1 MGISNVAIKTF
12 NSSGSQSVCRAN
24 KFKEDTLIESDFLTK
39 CTTSYI
45 SGTGQSVIQ
54 GSIKSFPTGL
64 PSQASNHDIFDIP
77 DDVDAISDIVL
88 TGTINFDIPEN
99 PSNEITSYVNSTAVY
114 FSDYL
119 FLSMI
124 DKIEIKLGGLI
135 IDTITSDSIYARNVT
150 ELDGEVCKYSGSKR
164 MCESPNVYT
173 NRRLPL
179 GERSDHPSGLQN
191 GAHTRSAPTGT
202 SSIKNNKVEWSISI
216 PFTGRGSQMTNAFLQ
231 AGSTTN
237 TLSMKVY
244 YNHFDPLRFH
254 AIRKEICDAAV
265 ASINV
270 GSGAGG
276 GISYLPLT
284 TENSEGCGIAAWP
297 LFGYHQATYGVNQ
310 EATNWKFSTSATIT
324 THMITETEKNFI
336 RNNIVNRILKTSET
350 LEFPEPE
357 KLLNSSP
364 AGSNEAND
372 SAIISKKP
380 AGDYTEVM
388 FDISNFECN
397 CSHIILS
404 LRLPSFVN
412 NSLTKHI
419 NTASIAA
426 AIDASVGTTS
436 QGFLNNHLQYR
447 QNWPSS
453 PGLFYD
459 VDKATPTIFAPG
471 PWPRASMSPGY
482 WSGVDHLESYSP
494 LIPDDNRG
502 DFNSSETITHYPL
515 IPFDVEDSRTGSM
528 DAQWLHA
535 SSGNNHGY
543 TGSNPILKKPHYPE
557 VPRVGYVNGWLH
569 SVELV
574 VGGERTGFVPGTALQ
589 ISQLSDY
596 GLKNHNNEGIYVL
609 KLSDSAFSTS
619 GVPLAKCNSV
629 KLNIRINNDIYNPIK
644 KEIGTSSGDILTST
658 NYDFTGD
665 TLEGTS
671 IAAGKPKLVATAVG
685 TTVQT
690 TVGGSISLSA

>member
-54 GSIKSFPTGL
+54 GSIKGFPTGL
-64 PSQASNHDIFDIP
+64 PAQASNHDIFDIP

-99 PSNEITSYVNSTAVY
+99 PSSEITSYVNSTSVY

-124 DKIEIKLGGLI
+124 DKIEVKLGGLI

-173 NRRLPL
+173 NRRLPRDETL
-179 GERSDHPSGLQN
+179 THPVTSENL
-191 GAHTRSAPTGT
+191 ATPVPIGT
-202 SSIKNNKVEWSISI
+202 SNIKNNKVEWSISI

-254 AIRKEICDAAV
+254 SIRKEICDA
-265 ASINV
+265 STNTK
-270 GSGAGG
+270 
-276 GISYLPLT
+276 LT
-284 TENSEGCGIAAWP
+284 TENSTGCGIAAWP

-336 RNNIVNRILKTSET
+336 RNNIVNRVLKTSET

-364 AGSNEAND
+364 AGSNDAND
-372 SAIISKKP
+372 SAIISTKP
-380 AGDYTEVM
+380 PGDYTEVL

-404 LRLPSFVN
+404 LRLPSFN
-412 NSLTKHI
+412 DNSLTKHI
-419 NTASIAA
+419 DTAALAA
-426 AIDASVGTTS
+426 ALSS
-436 QGFLNNHLQYR
+436 SGFLNNHLQYR
-447 QNWPSS
+447 QKWPSS
-453 PGLFYD
+453 AGLNFD
-459 VDKATPTIFAPG
+459 MGKNSTLASVTGSG
-471 PWPRASMSPGY
+471 PWPRSPMDDGF

-502 DFNSSETITHYPL
+502 DFNSCETITHYPL
-515 IPFDVEDSRTGSM
+515 IPFNITNNNAGSM
-528 DAQWLHA
+528 DSQPPTNSTDPW
-535 SSGNNHGY
+535 SGV
-543 TGSNPILKKPHYPE
+543 NPILKKPHYPE
-557 VPRVGYVNGWLH
+557 VPKVGYVQDWLH

-574 VGGERTGFVPGTALQ
+574 VGGERTGFIPGTALQ

-596 GLKNHNNEGIYVL
+596 GLKNHNNEGVYIL

-619 GVPLAKCNSV
+619 GIPLAKCNSV
-629 KLNIRINNDIYNPIK
+629 KLNIRINNDIYNPVK
-644 KEIGTSSGDILTST
+644 RGVGTSTEDLLTST

-665 TLEGTS
+665 NLDGTS

>member
-45 SGTGQSVIQ
+45 SGTGQTVIQ
-54 GSIKSFPTGL
+54 GSIKGFPTGL
-64 PSQASNHDIFDIP
+64 PTQSSNHDTFDLP

-99 PSNEITSYVNSTAVY
+99 PSNEITSYVNSTSIY

-124 DKIEIKLGGLI
+124 DKVEIKLGGLI
-135 IDTITSDSIYARNVT
+135 IDTITSDSIYSRNIT

-173 NRRLPL
+173 NRRLSRTKSTNHPTGNASPQELPL
-179 GERSDHPSGLQN
+179 
-191 GAHTRSAPTGT
+191 GT

-216 PFTGRGSQMTNAFLQ
+216 PFTGRGSQMSNAFLQ

-237 TLSMKVY
+237 TLTMKVY

-254 AIRKEICDAAV
+254 SIRKEICDASTTAQTQ
-265 ASINV
+265 
-270 GSGAGG
+270 
-276 GISYLPLT
+276 LT
-284 TENSEGCGIAAWP
+284 AENREGCGIAAWP

-310 EATNWKFSTSATIT
+310 EATNWKFSTSATVT

-336 RNNIVNRILKTSET
+336 RNNIINRTLKTSET
-350 LEFPEPE
+350 LEFPEPQ
-357 KLLNSSP
+357 KLLNLSP
-364 AGSNEAND
+364 AGSVDVNGKDIVSE
-372 SAIISKKP
+372 KP
-380 AGDYTEVM
+380 LGNFKEVL

-404 LRLPSFVN
+404 LRIPSFLN

-419 NTASIAA
+419 DTAALAA
-426 AIDASVGTTS
+426 AADASAAGT
-436 QGFLNNHLQYR
+436 QGSAFYSNPSLVNR

-453 PGLFYD
+453 PGLLWD
-459 VDKATPTIFAPG
+459 PTKTLSVAPYTGSDPG
-471 PWPRASMSPGY
+471 PWPRAPMVGGY
-482 WSGVDHLESYSP
+482 WSGVEHLESYSP
-494 LIPDDNRG
+494 LVPDDNRG

-515 IPFDVEDSRTGSM
+515 TPFSIFDTRTGSS
-528 DAQWLHA
+528 DAQFHFGSSSEFDGLKA
-535 SSGNNHGY
+535 S
-543 TGSNPILKKPHYPE
+543 LKKPHYPE
-557 VPRVGYVNGWLH
+557 VPKVGYVQDWLH

-574 VGGERTGFVPGTALQ
+574 IGGERTGFVPGTALQ

-596 GLKNHNNEGIYVL
+596 GLKTHNNEGIYVL

-619 GVPLAKCNSV
+619 GIPLSKCNSI
-629 KLNIRINNDIYNPIK
+629 KLNIRINNDIYNSVDRGV
-644 KEIGTSSGDILTST
+644 GTGGADLLTST
-658 NYDFTGD
+658 NYDFTGNS
-665 TLEGTS
+665 LSGNS
-671 IAAGKPKLVATAVG
+671 IASGVPKLVATAVG

-690 TVGGSISLSA
+690 TVGGSISLAA

>member
-24 KFKEDTLIESDFLTK
+24 KFKEDALVESDFLTK

-45 SGTGQSVIQ
+45 SGTGQTVIQ
-54 GSIKSFPTGL
+54 GSIKGFPTGL
-64 PSQASNHDIFDIP
+64 PTQSSNHDTFNLP

-99 PSNEITSYVNSTAVY
+99 QSTELTSYVNSTSIY

-135 IDTITSDSIYARNVT
+135 IDTITSDSIYSRNIT

-173 NRRLPL
+173 NRRFPRA
-179 GERSDHPSGLQN
+179 RSTTYPGDGNTVTQPGVN
-191 GAHTRSAPTGT
+191 VGT
-202 SSIKNNKVEWSISI
+202 AAIKNNKVEWSISI
-216 PFTGRGSQMTNAFLQ
+216 PFTGRGSKMSNAFLQ
-231 AGSTTN
+231 SGSTTN

-254 AIRKEICDAAV
+254 SIRQEIVDGLTGDHV
-265 ASINV
+265 DIN
-270 GSGAGG
+270 
-276 GISYLPLT
+276 
-284 TENSEGCGIAAWP
+284 TENSTGTGFAAWP
-297 LFGYHQATYGVNQ
+297 LFGYHQATYSVNQ
-310 EATNWKFSTSATIT
+310 EATNWKFSTSATVT

-336 RNNIVNRILKTSET
+336 RNNIINRTLNTSET
-350 LEFPEPE
+350 LEFPEPQ
-357 KLLNSSP
+357 KLLNP
-364 AGSNEAND
+364 NRAGSSNSGGPID
-372 SAIISKKP
+372 SKKP
-380 AGDYTEVM
+380 EAEYTELM

-404 LRLPSFVN
+404 LRLPSFNN

-419 NTASIAA
+419 DTVGYITDINTAGHS
-426 AIDASVGTTS
+426 TM
-436 QGFLNNHLQYR
+436 HLANLQR
-447 QNWPSS
+447 WPAS
-453 PGLFYD
+453 PGIIYD
-459 VDKATPTIFAPG
+459 DSKTATAPSAPNGRG
-471 PWPRASMSPGY
+471 PWPRSPMIPGF
-482 WSGVDHLESYSP
+482 WSGVDHVESYSP

-515 IPFDVEDSRTGSM
+515 IPFDVSSPLSGSS
-528 DAQWLHA
+528 DLA
-535 SSGNNHGY
+535 STPTSSTALVGL
-543 TGSNPILKKPHYPE
+543 NPNLKKPHYPM
-557 VPRVGYVNGWLH
+557 VPKVGYVQDWLH

-574 VGGERTGFVPGTALQ
+574 IGGERTGFVPGTALQ

-619 GVPLAKCNSV
+619 GVPLSKCNST
-629 KLNIRINNDIYNPIK
+629 KLNIRINNDIYNPLTTAC
-644 KEIGTSSGDILTST
+644 GTAYEELLTVT
-658 NYDFTGD
+658 NYDFTGNNLGGNS
-665 TLEGTS
+665 TVSGN
-671 IAAGKPKLVATAVG
+671 PKLVATAVG

-690 TVGGSISLSA
+690 TVGGSISFAA

>member
-54 GSIKSFPTGL
+54 GSIKGFPTGL

-173 NRRLPL
+173 NRRLPRA
-179 GERSDHPSGLQN
+179 ETFNHPAG
-191 GAHTRSAPTGT
+191 GT
-202 SSIKNNKVEWSISI
+202 SYVGLSVGTSGIKNNKVEWSISI

-254 AIRKEICDAAV
+254 AIRKEICDASSSTA
-265 ASINV
+265 
-270 GSGAGG
+270 
-276 GISYLPLT
+276 LT

-297 LFGYHQATYGVNQ
+297 LFGYQQATYGVNQ

-364 AGSNEAND
+364 AGSNDVNGD
-372 SAIISKKP
+372 AIISTKP
-380 AGDYTEVM
+380 PGDYTEVM

-419 NTASIAA
+419 DTASIAT
-426 AIDASVGTTS
+426 AIDASVAAGTM
-436 QGFLNNHLQYR
+436 GFLNNHLQYR

-453 PGLFYD
+453 LGLLWD
-459 VDKATPTIFAPG
+459 VTKVSGSGGAG
-471 PWPRASMSPGY
+471 PYPREPMSPGY

-515 IPFDVEDSRTGSM
+515 IPFDVSSHRTGSM
-528 DAQWLHA
+528 DAQPTPLVSA
-535 SSGNNHGY
+535 TAFVGA
-543 TGSNPILKKPHYPE
+543 NPDLKKPHYPE
-557 VPRVGYVNGWLH
+557 VPKVGYVQDWLH

-574 VGGERTGFVPGTALQ
+574 IGGERTGFVPGTALQ

-619 GVPLAKCNSV
+619 GVPLSKCNSV

-644 KEIGTSSGDILTST
+644 KAIGTSVGDILTST

>member
-45 SGTGQSVIQ
+45 SGTGQTVIQ
-54 GSIKSFPTGL
+54 GSIKGFPTGL
-64 PSQASNHDIFDIP
+64 PSQSSNHDIFDLP

-99 PSNEITSYVNSTAVY
+99 PSNEITSYVNSTSIY

-135 IDTITSDSIYARNVT
+135 IDTITSDSIYSRNIT

-173 NRRLPL
+173 NRRLSRTVSNNHPTGAASTTELPL
-179 GERSDHPSGLQN
+179 
-191 GAHTRSAPTGT
+191 GT

-216 PFTGRGSQMTNAFLQ
+216 PFTGRGSQMSNAFLQ

-254 AIRKEICDAAV
+254 SIRKEICDSV
-265 ASINV
+265 QASTQ
-270 GSGAGG
+270 S
-276 GISYLPLT
+276 LLT
-284 TENSEGCGIAAWP
+284 TENREGCGIAAWP

-310 EATNWKFSTSATIT
+310 EATNWKFSTSATVT

-336 RNNIVNRILKTSET
+336 RNNIVNRTLKTSET
-350 LEFPEPE
+350 LEFPEPQ

-364 AGSNEAND
+364 AGSVDANGV
-372 SAIISKKP
+372 AVVSKKP
-380 AGDYTEVM
+380 PGDFTEVL

-404 LRLPSFVN
+404 LRIPSFFN
-412 NSLTKHI
+412 NSLTKHLDTTGI
-419 NTASIAA
+419 ATALDASAA
-426 AIDASVGTTS
+426 ANNQT
-436 QGFLNNHLQYR
+436 FLNNHIQYR
-447 QNWPSS
+447 QNWPSC
-453 PGLFYD
+453 PGIQFDPSKL
-459 VDKATPTIFAPG
+459 AAAPGADYG
-471 PWPRASMSPGY
+471 PWPRAPMSPGY
-482 WSGVDHLESYSP
+482 WSGVEHLESYSP
-494 LIPDDNRG
+494 LVPDDNRG

-515 IPFDVEDSRTGSM
+515 APFTVWDIRTGSS
-528 DAQWLHA
+528 DSQFHFGSQAAVPFDGLKA
-535 SSGNNHGY
+535 S
-543 TGSNPILKKPHYPE
+543 LKKPHYPE
-557 VPRVGYVNGWLH
+557 VPKVGYVQDWLH

-574 VGGERTGFVPGTALQ
+574 IGGERTGFVPGTALQ

-619 GVPLAKCNSV
+619 GIPLSKCNSV
-629 KLNIRINNDIYNPIK
+629 KLNIRINNDIYNTVK
-644 KEIGTSSGDILTST
+644 RRVGTAGADLLTST

-665 TLEGTS
+665 LLDGNS
-671 IAAGKPKLVATAVG
+671 IASGSPKLVATAVG

-690 TVGGSISLSA
+690 TVGGSISLAA